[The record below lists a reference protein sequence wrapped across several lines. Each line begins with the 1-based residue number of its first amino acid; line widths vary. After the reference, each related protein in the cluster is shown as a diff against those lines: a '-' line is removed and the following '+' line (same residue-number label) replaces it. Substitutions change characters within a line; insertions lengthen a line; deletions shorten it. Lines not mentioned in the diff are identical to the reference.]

1 MKTMVVGASKGLGKA
16 LIEGLGEAGDT
27 LLGVSR
33 SRPEHL
39 DHKAGIEVKWIEA
52 NLAKPAQA
60 AQVIAETILE
70 SGLDTLIYNLGI
82 WEEFAFD
89 PTYNFLADDD
99 DQIEAIVTCN
109 ITSTLLLIKRLLPV
123 LLKSPNPRI
132 ILTGSTSGLPQSG
145 RPEVAFGASKFAL
158 RGIADALREGYRQ
171 QRLAVTCLNL
181 GYLNTQD
188 PLSTPR
194 AQAEQR
200 DEGHSIP
207 VHDVVQVVRM
217 ALSLSSASFVK
228 EITLPAILDERF

>member
-39 DHKAGIEVKWIEA
+39 DHKAGVEVKWMEA